1 MLHRW
6 RNWLGRKLPAIGSC
20 FFDSILWEFP
30 ARLNEDCRSRGE
42 RPAALT
48 FDDGPHPES
57 TPQILKLLARK
68 NLFATFFVCGERAEA
83 HPELVHAIIDHGHQL
98 GNHSYSHPDAW
109 KLPATQI
116 IADLDRSAAVIE
128 QISGQPL
135 LWYRPPYGHF
145 TMATIRWARRSRQ
158 RIVMWNHLP
167 PDYDSRLPH
176 AEIIRLGRSALPQY
190 PLICLHDNAA
200 TAEAGRCDA
209 VLAPLI
215 DDWLEAGLQFCLLPQ
230 EAAFRQSLSSAEMTV
245 EPGGETT

>member
-6 RNWLGRKLPAIGSC
+6 RNWLGRKLPAIGSR

-30 ARLNEDCRSRGE
+30 ARSKDGGLSSSD

-68 NLFATFFVCGERAEA
+68 NLFATFFVCGERAQV
-83 HPELVHAIIDHGHQL
+83 HPELIRAIIDHGHHL
-98 GNHSYSHPDAW
+98 GNHSYGHPDAW
-109 KLPATQI
+109 KRSSRQI

-145 TMATIRWARRSRQ
+145 TMATIRWARRSQQ

-176 AEIIRLGRSALPQY
+176 AEIIQLGRSALPQN

-200 TAEAGRCDA
+200 TAATGRCDA

-215 DDWLEAGLQFCLLPQ
+215 DNWQEAGLQFCLLPQ
-230 EAAFRQSLSSAEMTV
+230 EAAFRKSITSSEVTLQS
-245 EPGGETT
+245 GGQTT

>member
-30 ARLNEDCRSRGE
+30 ARLNEDGLSRGE

-68 NLFATFFVCGERAEA
+68 NLLATFFVCGERAEA

-109 KLPATQI
+109 KLPSTQI

-128 QISGQPL
+128 QISGQSL

-230 EAAFRQSLSSAEMTV
+230 EAAFRQSLSAPEMTV

>member
-128 QISGQPL
+128 QISGRPL

-167 PDYDSRLPH
+167 PDYDRRLPH

-245 EPGGETT
+245 EPGGQTT